1 MPPRPPRPPFDIL
14 RAAFWL
20 LAVLVIVTMGLIAL
34 VVTGC
39 VVGTLTGR
47 FAAGTCNQIGI
58 GQLIRDYWSEILTT
72 ILALLVAGRPPPP
85 APPPDD
91 EVT

>member
-1 MPPRPPRPPFDIL
+1 
-14 RAAFWL
+14 
-20 LAVLVIVTMGLIAL
+20 VTMGLIAL

-58 GQLIRDYWSEILTT
+58 GALIRDYWSEILTT
-72 ILALLVAGRPPPP
+72 ILALLVAGRPPPSPP
-85 APPPDD
+85 AAP
-91 EVT
+91 EE

>member
-1 MPPRPPRPPFDIL
+1 MPAPRPPFDIL

-58 GQLIRDYWSEILTT
+58 GALIRDYWSEILTT
-72 ILALLVAGRPPPP
+72 ILALLVAGRPPPSPP
-85 APPPDD
+85 AAP
-91 EVT
+91 EE